1 MCSLEPTDPAH
12 IPQKDVKFVISY
24 KEPNKTYV
32 NRRDVYGN
40 YCKIGRDGDL
50 KIYGN
55 DVLEVE
61 LVGNAIKVMK
71 NGIKI
76 DYTEGDM
83 ILINCGAIDA
93 TAIVIYERFNYE
105 KMYDERKKYE
115 EGTLISSNETAI
127 LCNCTCEGDKESYII
142 KKTLPHTTL
151 AQLLLFQRELDCYKR
166 INCPNIVEFVT
177 HLFYNS
183 FTIVLEKL
191 RYTLLYYVTTK
202 RNKIL
207 TNIQIAFSLCKD
219 LFNACNYLKQ
229 HKIIHRDIKPGNIG
243 VTENGTLKLF
253 DFGIAMFEQETD
265 DYVNRQAGIGTKEYL
280 APENSHYPPRYS
292 YESDMWGFGCVVWC
306 ILFGMER
313 ELFDA
318 KLFNFNLYPDE
329 VKREIE
335 SLDQDF
341 LNKLRVLVKIGYMAL
356 QKESRERMS
365 VERALELLNNYDNEL
380 IIKMEDNFEYQKRK
394 IESNN
399 PVRHHPKLQNL
410 KKRKSSQ
417 EKKPIKIQSPQGED
431 RVSHAL
437 KSYNSN
443 FKCAKLQREF
453 NDLLKEPIVGCKA
466 TPGENNIFHWKVT
479 ISAPTELPYSNVPF
493 ELTIDFPMEYPL
505 KPPKVSFVTQIYHP
519 SVSSQGVVCLDL
531 LKNWAPNN
539 TTSNV
544 LLTVYSLLTDFSS
557 QNVELFKQT
566 AKEYTLKYAI
576 N

>member
-1 MCSLEPTDPAH
+1 MSSLQQTNPAH

-24 KEPNKTYV
+24 KESNKINV

-105 KMYDERKKYE
+105 KMYEKRLKYE
-115 EGTLISSNETAI
+115 EGILFSSNETAI

-177 HLFYNS
+177 HLFYNNIHFCIMS
-183 FTIVLEKL
+183 QQ
-191 RYTLLYYVTTK
+191 K

-219 LFNACNYLKQ
+219 LFNACHYLKQ

-365 VERALELLNNYDNEL
+365 VERALELLNNYDNES
-380 IIKMEDNFEYQKRK
+380 ITKMEHVSEGQKRK

-410 KKRKSSQ
+410 KKRKLSQ
-417 EKKPIKIQSPQGED
+417 EQKPRKSQSPQGEN

-437 KSYNSN
+437 RSYNSN
-443 FKCAKLQREF
+443 FKCAKF
-453 NDLLKEPIVGCKA
+453 IKK
-466 TPGENNIFHWKVT
+466 K
-479 ISAPTELPYSNVPF
+479 
-493 ELTIDFPMEYPL
+493 
-505 KPPKVSFVTQIYHP
+505 
-519 SVSSQGVVCLDL
+519 
-531 LKNWAPNN
+531 
-539 TTSNV
+539 
-544 LLTVYSLLTDFSS
+544 
-557 QNVELFKQT
+557 
-566 AKEYTLKYAI
+566 
-576 N
+576 